1 MCLPNVITKRIKG
14 GQYMTLLIQNTKVK
28 VLLLVLIALKKKTTT
43 TKKPKQN

>member
-28 VLLLVLIALKKKTTT
+28 VLLLVLIALKKKQQQQ
-43 TKKPKQN
+43 KPKQN